1 MFKRLTGP
9 QRDALRA
16 LRALGEMIVS
26 PQDARP
32 LKALQRRGLVRYRRD
47 DGVRVA
53 MLRENA
59 QQQRRTRRERR
70 YEDWARLT
78 SLSAFG

>member
-9 QRDALRA
+9 QRSTLQA
-16 LRALGEMIVS
+16 LRALGEMVVS

-47 DGVRVA
+47 EGVRVA
-53 MLRENA
+53 VLRENA
-59 QQQRRTRRERR
+59 LQHRKTRRERR
-70 YEDWARLT
+70 YEVWARLT